1 MGATRSSAVRQGNG
15 PRCETPDP
23 CVAATASKVARGLI
37 GIGPLYLVML
47 TGGCSQA
54 PAFDIMGSLF
64 PAWIFCI
71 ALGILLAALTRW
83 LLARWQVRL
92 LFPVVAYPCLAAIF
106 TFSIWLI
113 FF

>member
-1 MGATRSSAVRQGNG
+1 MRTFVGFGAVPAML
-15 PRCETPDP
+15 
-23 CVAATASKVARGLI
+23 LI
-37 GIGPLYLVML
+37 N
-47 TGGCSQA
+47 GCSEA

-71 ALGILLAALTRW
+71 ALGILSAAFTRW
-83 LLARWQVRL
+83 LLGRRQIRL
-92 LFPVVAYPCLAAIF
+92 LFPVIAYPCLAAVF

>member
-1 MGATRSSAVRQGNG
+1 MSRATPIFFGIGATA
-15 PRCETPDP
+15 PII
-23 CVAATASKVARGLI
+23 LI
-37 GIGPLYLVML
+37 
-47 TGGCSQA
+47 GGCSQA

-71 ALGILLAALTRW
+71 ALGILLAVFTRW
-83 LLARWQVRL
+83 LFARCRIRL
-92 LFPVVAYPCLAAIF
+92 LFPVIAYPCLAAVF

>member
-1 MGATRSSAVRQGNG
+1 MRKVIRTFVGVGAISVMI
-15 PRCETPDP
+15 
-23 CVAATASKVARGLI
+23 LI
-37 GIGPLYLVML
+37 
-47 TGGCSQA
+47 GGCSAA

-71 ALGILLAALTRW
+71 ALGILLAAFTRW
-83 LLARWQVRL
+83 LLGRRQVRL
-92 LFPVVAYPCLAAIF
+92 LFPVIAYPCLAAVF